1 MLECPCTLVDILTY
15 LCDFPQWI
23 SYLTLQ
29 KETIMIRVVIYED
42 NPQFREGLTMLING
56 SDGFSVLASY
66 KNCNNVAEE
75 VEKWSPDVI
84 LMDINMPGTDG
95 LEGLKKIREVNA
107 EVKVLMLTV
116 FDDNKNVFEALRNG
130 ANGYLLKKT
139 PPAKLLEYIQDATL
153 GGAPMTSS
161 IATQVLKMFQVIP
174 QTKNQDYCLSERETE
189 VLQLLVDGYS
199 YKMIASEL
207 FIAIDTVRSHIKK
220 IYEKLHVNS
229 KSEAVAKAFK
239 DKLL

>member
-1 MLECPCTLVDILTY
+1 MLV
-15 LCDFPQWI
+15 
-23 SYLTLQ
+23 
-29 KETIMIRVVIYED
+29 
-42 NPQFREGLTMLING
+42 NG

>member
-1 MLECPCTLVDILTY
+1 
-15 LCDFPQWI
+15 
-23 SYLTLQ
+23 
-29 KETIMIRVVIYED
+29 MIRVLIYED
-42 NPQFREGLTMLING
+42 NPQFREGLTMLVNG

-66 KNCNNVAEE
+66 KNCNNVSEE